1 MRVLIIEPSAS
12 YRRLLASLIAETGC
26 QITAVEDANEALA
39 AIEKYQYGAITLS
52 KYIEGLDYK
61 TLVGQIRSLENY
73 RTVPLLLIT
82 SEDRPET
89 VNEALACGLTDVFAK
104 GDLALLANSLTR
116 ILKRARLKLH
126 GRVLYVE
133 DSASLSQFVTGLLE
147 NLGLEVL
154 AFRSAER
161 AVETLREQNVDLVVT
176 DILLEGPYSGLRLM
190 REIRAMPEEEKR
202 TVPILAVTG
211 FSDPARR
218 VEILNLGADDYV
230 SKPIFRDEFIS
241 RVQNIMIRQQLVHK
255 LRQRESDLQRM
266 ALFDGLSGLYN
277 RHGMDSMGNR
287 VFEEAISTQTPLSLA
302 LVDLDFFK
310 QINDGYGHQVGDAVI
325 AEIGRV
331 IMDTIRVDDIAAR
344 WGGDEFAIILPNTTA
359 EQALPICD
367 TIRQRFL
374 QHSPCDEAN
383 CSIGIAQLN
392 HSQDRHLKQ
401 LFERSDQALYQ
412 CKAAGRGCS
421 RIFSTSA
428 KS

>member
-12 YRRLLASLIAETGC
+12 FRRLLATLVAETGC
-26 QITAVEDANEALA
+26 QCTTVEDANEALI

-52 KYIEGLDYK
+52 KYVEGLDYRS
-61 TLVGQIRSLENY
+61 LVSQIRGMENY

-82 SEDRPET
+82 SEDRPQT

-104 GDLALLANSLTR
+104 NDLDLLTNSLTR
-116 ILKRARLKLH
+116 ILKRARLRLN

-154 AFRSAER
+154 AFRNAED
-161 AVETLREQNVDLVVT
+161 AVEALKTESIDLVVT

-190 REIRAMPEEEKR
+190 REIRAMDDEEKR

-255 LRQRESDLQRM
+255 LRQREADLQRM

-277 RHGMDSMGNR
+277 RHGMDSVGAR
-287 VFEEAISTQTPLSLA
+287 IIKDIHTKQTPLTFA
-302 LVDLDFFK
+302 LVDLDHFK

-325 AEIGRV
+325 AEMGRA
-331 IMDTIRVDDIAAR
+331 ILDCIRVDDVAAR
-344 WGGDEFAIILPNTTA
+344 WGGDEFAIIMPGVSNDEAVATA
-359 EQALPICD
+359 D
-367 TIRQRFL
+367 RIRQRFL
-374 QHSPCDEAN
+374 QASPCEEAN
-383 CSIGIAQLN
+383 CSIGIAEW
-392 HSQDRHLKQ
+392 HHGQDQELSQ

-412 CKAAGRGCS
+412 CKAAGRGVTRS
-421 RIFSTSA
+421 YKDIG
-428 KS
+428 